1 MTNEL
6 VGLKVTNGYGFQCD
20 EMLISTV
27 DDAWD
32 FDVCVKINELFFT
45 ESDVRKLGYEPKDFV
60 KLINQTEG
68 ENIKFNVDYK
78 DEESSKI
85 LRSEKDYILTDFN
98 TVNVMTD
105 DFGTC
110 IAESWNDKKMSDA
123 YEKAFEIRDN
133 AANEQAQNI
142 EETLY

>member
-20 EMLISTV
+20 EMLISTI

-32 FDVCVKINELFFT
+32 FDVCVKIEELFFK
-45 ESDVRKLGYEPKDFV
+45 ESDVRKLGYEPKEFV
-60 KLINQTEG
+60 ELINKPEG
-68 ENIKFNVDYK
+68 ENIKFKINHLK
-78 DEESSKI
+78 SEDE
-85 LRSEKDYILTDFN
+85 YVLTAFD
-98 TVNVMTD
+98 TVSVMTD

-110 IAESWNDKKMSDA
+110 IAESWNDKRMSDA